1 MSEEKKKIIKKS
13 LIIILPVVFMAGL
26 IITFSVIYFSFKP
39 YNTVV
44 LEAGDK
50 LVAADKLLKDGQ
62 TGAKYVSGD
71 DVDTTK
77 VGQYKLKVKNG
88 LFTYTITLEIKDTVA
103 PVVATKDVV
112 TIFKDAELL
121 PEDFIESISDKT
133 GTKVTFETDISSDA
147 FGYFDA
153 KLVVTDDGEN
163 AVQATS
169 KLHVVD
175 DNIVGKIDIEAGQ
188 NISADDFFV
197 DSSKIDEEYT
207 LEPSVTSLDVNTL
220 GQTEFSINIHND
232 KYNVIVTVVDT
243 IAPTGQVSSINNWIG
258 NKVAAEAFLVS
269 YTDETSVTCT
279 YKTEP
284 DFSIE
289 GSQPVT
295 IVLTDEYGNK
305 TEYSTTLV
313 LKADT
318 EKPVISGAT
327 PKDFYVGEPMNF
339 TYGVYAKDNKDGD
352 VNVITDTSKV
362 NINAAGSY
370 NVIYT
375 AKDSSGNVA
384 TATGLVVIHPQ
395 RTAQQIFDEKIN
407 KILGGIVTSNMDERA
422 KVSAIYNWIYGH
434 VVYVGTSQK
443 GNWQSAALEGIN
455 TGKGDCYTFFALSK
469 ALLTAAG
476 IDNIDI
482 ERSPDSPRTSHHYWN
497 LVNIGTG
504 WYHFDTCHKA
514 EYLNGCMF
522 TDAQAAEYNNKVAG
536 YYTYDASKY
545 PDIQ

>member
-13 LIIILPVVFMAGL
+13 LITILPVVFVAWL

-147 FGYFDA
+147 FGYFDV

-443 GNWQSAALEGIN
+443 GNWQSSALEGIN
-455 TGKGDCYTFFALSK
+455 TGKGDCYTYFALSK

-476 IDNIDI
+476 IDNIDM
-482 ERSPDSPRTSHHYWN
+482 ERSLDSPRTSHHYWN

-514 EYLNGCMF
+514 VYLNGCMF
-522 TDAQAAEYNNKVAG
+522 TDAQAAEYSNKVSG

>member
-71 DVDTTK
+71 DVDITK

-147 FGYFDA
+147 FGYFDV

-207 LEPSVTSLDVNTL
+207 LGPSVTSLDVNTL

-232 KYNVIVTVVDT
+232 KYNC
-243 IAPTGQVSSINNWIG
+243 SYWWIW
-258 NKVAAEAFLVS
+258 KQ
-269 YTDETSVTCT
+269 DR
-279 YKTEP
+279 
-284 DFSIE
+284 I
-289 GSQPVT
+289 
-295 IVLTDEYGNK
+295 
-305 TEYSTTLV
+305 
-313 LKADT
+313 
-318 EKPVISGAT
+318 
-327 PKDFYVGEPMNF
+327 
-339 TYGVYAKDNKDGD
+339 
-352 VNVITDTSKV
+352 
-362 NINAAGSY
+362 
-370 NVIYT
+370 
-375 AKDSSGNVA
+375 
-384 TATGLVVIHPQ
+384 
-395 RTAQQIFDEKIN
+395 
-407 KILGGIVTSNMDERA
+407 
-422 KVSAIYNWIYGH
+422 
-434 VVYVGTSQK
+434 
-443 GNWQSAALEGIN
+443 
-455 TGKGDCYTFFALSK
+455 
-469 ALLTAAG
+469 
-476 IDNIDI
+476 
-482 ERSPDSPRTSHHYWN
+482 
-497 LVNIGTG
+497 
-504 WYHFDTCHKA
+504 
-514 EYLNGCMF
+514 
-522 TDAQAAEYNNKVAG
+522 
-536 YYTYDASKY
+536 
-545 PDIQ
+545 